1 MVEHGSF
8 TLFVFIYFGVMS
20 RECGQFFSRTVEK
33 IADKCKTQILIFIG
47 TMEIEMNFFV
57 IDLSRPARL

>member
-20 RECGQFFSRTVEK
+20 RECGRFFSRTVEK
-33 IADKCKTQILIFIG
+33 IADKCKTQISIG
-47 TMEIEMNFFV
+47 AMEIEMNFFV
-57 IDLSRPARL
+57 IDLSRPARI